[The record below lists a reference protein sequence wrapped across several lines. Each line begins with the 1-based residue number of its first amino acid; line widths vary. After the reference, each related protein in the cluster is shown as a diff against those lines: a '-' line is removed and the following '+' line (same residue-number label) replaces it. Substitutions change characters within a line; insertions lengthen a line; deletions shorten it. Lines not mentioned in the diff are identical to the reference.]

1 MQRQFLLDRMCCTG
15 LPIYQ
20 YAAQGLQICSAQN
33 LQICSPHNQIN
44 QECDAERLHI
54 GSAQGLQICFA
65 PCLKMCCVHNPQMP
79 IQMLHMV
86 CKHNICAAQGLQ
98 IYCIYACIYA
108 ALGLRLYFT
117 GPQTCCTKAANM
129 YCEKLAD
136 MLHRACQD
144 MLRGACKYEAQ
155 VCKYDTH
162 AGKKGLDTDQ
172 TRIRHGLDTI
182 RHGLDTIRHD

>member
-1 MQRQFLLDRMCCTG
+1 
-15 LPIYQ
+15 
-20 YAAQGLQICSAQN
+20 
-33 LQICSPHNQIN
+33 
-44 QECDAERLHI
+44 
-54 GSAQGLQICFA
+54 
-65 PCLKMCCVHNPQMP
+65 
-79 IQMLHMV
+79 
-86 CKHNICAAQGLQ
+86 
-98 IYCIYACIYA
+98 
-108 ALGLRLYFT
+108 
-117 GPQTCCTKAANM
+117 M

-162 AGKKGLDTDQ
+162 GGKKGSDTDQ

>member
-1 MQRQFLLDRMCCTG
+1 MGVYSVYVMNPAT
-15 LPIYQ
+15 PT
-20 YAAQGLQICSAQN
+20 LQVWRPSDVQVALGCGTVY
-33 LQICSPHNQIN
+33 PH
-44 QECDAERLHI
+44 
-54 GSAQGLQICFA
+54 
-65 PCLKMCCVHNPQMP
+65 MP

-144 MLRGACKYEAQ
+144 MLRGACKHEAQ